1 MISKWFYTYNALIH
15 TFISSALPL
24 LPIIYNLAA
33 KIHYHYC
40 PETHLYYP
48 DTYLYCPDTYLYCP
62 DTYLFLPWCVPLRTN
77 LTKVQTYIMLLHSA
91 IEVSALARLLAD
103 LIHTIL
109 PQYIHVTLM
118 PQYTLLLPW
127 SYSYCPGAYPNR
139 SYTYPF
145 TLKQTG
151 TITAP
156 IHTTIGLLTHTLCG
170 LWVWCIPK
178 GATSICL
185 KLLQSGWRNRLAR
198 IIHHCDNC

>member
-1 MISKWFYTYNALIH
+1 MISKWLYTYNALIH
-15 TFISSALPL
+15 TFISSELPL

-40 PETHLYYP
+40 SETHLYYP

-62 DTYLFLPWCVPLRTN
+62 DTYLFLPWCVPLPTN

-91 IEVSALARLLAD
+91 IEVSALVRLLAD

-118 PQYTLLLPW
+118 PQYILLLPW

-139 SYTYPF
+139 SYT
-145 TLKQTG
+145 
-151 TITAP
+151 
-156 IHTTIGLLTHTLCG
+156 
-170 LWVWCIPK
+170 
-178 GATSICL
+178 
-185 KLLQSGWRNRLAR
+185 
-198 IIHHCDNC
+198 

>member
-1 MISKWFYTYNALIH
+1 MISKWLYTYNALIH

-40 PETHLYYP
+40 SETHLYY
-48 DTYLYCPDTYLYCP
+48 PDTYLYCP
-62 DTYLFLPWCVPLRTN
+62 DTYLFLPWCVPLPTN

-91 IEVSALARLLAD
+91 IEVSALVRLLAD

-118 PQYTLLLPW
+118 PQYIFLLPW

-139 SYTYPF
+139 SYT
-145 TLKQTG
+145 
-151 TITAP
+151 
-156 IHTTIGLLTHTLCG
+156 
-170 LWVWCIPK
+170 
-178 GATSICL
+178 
-185 KLLQSGWRNRLAR
+185 
-198 IIHHCDNC
+198 